1 MKYLQIIVILIFSC
15 NTNPIFSQNKN
26 SNNVSFITHQNGNI
40 RISDGKKL
48 DFTFRDNGFSTWLK
62 KQKPQRHFYESNLEM
77 INLQY
82 INEWNKRV
90 GNSDFKSALYTQK
103 IEYQLQTKKHYGL
116 EINYY
121 LCMYFKFF
129 EKKYETILKRH

>member
-1 MKYLQIIVILIFSC
+1 MKRLLIVIILIIGC
-15 NTNPIFSQNKN
+15 VINPVFSQNKKP
-26 SNNVSFITHQNGNI
+26 NNVSFVTHQNGNI
-40 RISDGKKL
+40 RISDNEKL

-62 KQKPQRHFYESNLEM
+62 KQKPQKHFYESNLVM

-82 INEWNKRV
+82 VNEWNKRV
-90 GNSDFKSALYTQK
+90 GNSDFKSSFYTQK
-103 IEYQLQTKKHYGL
+103 IEYQLHSKKHYGL

-121 LCMYFKFF
+121 LYMFFKYF